1 MKTTVVLLSVL
12 AVPFSEARVVNV
24 ADHGIVPGKDVT
36 LPVYLLLES
45 LKDEAGVT
53 LTFPKGTYDFYP
65 ENAYE
70 EYRAV
75 TNHDNS
81 LKRMAFPLFERKDFT
96 LDGGGSTFLF
106 RGRMSPVVVAKSEG
120 TTLKNFSIDWVRSF
134 HSELPVVE
142 SNQEKSYFVAEV
154 DRERYPYTVKGGEIL
169 FDHYN
174 FQMEFGNNMVF
185 DPETGSPI
193 FNTNDYKVNT
203 WGGLKVTEVGENRIK
218 VESKFKKSPPPVG
231 SVVVSYGENP
241 VTRLAQAIHLDQAKD
256 TKIENVTVYAA
267 GGMAVIAERCENVE
281 LDGVKVT
288 STEERMIS
296 TRADATHFL
305 GCKGLVKVENCLF
318 EHMLDDSIN
327 VHGAYVRIDGYL
339 GDRKFICASSHPQ
352 QWGFVFAEAGDEIA
366 VLSRETVLPFF
377 NATVEDVKWLNE
389 ERVIITVSEV
399 PETLPEGPL
408 SMENLTWYP
417 DLIFRKNITRE
428 NRARSVLVTTKGKAL
443 LEENYFYSQM
453 HGILI
458 EGDNKSWY
466 ESGGVGDVTI
476 NNNVFE
482 NIGFEGGAAYPLL
495 ASPLLTPDQ
504 RMGEGHYHRN
514 VRFTNNTIKSFN
526 GLLAQAKSVKGLVI
540 EGNKME
546 VSADYPNFY
555 KYPSID
561 LFYCD
566 EVSIKNNSATG
577 FAQPLEIVT
586 SENTTGVTIEGNTGF
601 VEK

>member
-1 MKTTVVLLSVL
+1 MKSPTLLL
-12 AVPFSEARVVNV
+12 ALLVAPFSEAREINA

-36 LPVYLLLES
+36 LPLYLLLDS
-45 LKDEAGVT
+45 IKDEAGVT

-70 EYRAV
+70 EFRAV

-81 LKRMAFPLFERKDFT
+81 LKRMAFPLFEREDFT
-96 LDGGGSTFLF
+96 LDGGGSTFMF
-106 RGRMSPVVVAKSEG
+106 RGRMSPVVVAKSKG
-120 TTLKNFSIDWVRSF
+120 TTLKNFSIDWKRSF
-134 HSELPVVE
+134 HQEMKIVE
-142 SNQEKSYFVAEV
+142 SDDKEQTFVAEI
-154 DRERYPYTVKGGEIL
+154 DREAYPYTVKGGKIL
-169 FDHYN
+169 WDHYN

-185 DPETGSPI
+185 DPETRSPI
-193 FNTNDYKVNT
+193 FNTRDYKVNARN
-203 WGGLKVTEVGENRIK
+203 LKVEEAGKNRIK
-218 VESKFKKSPPPVG
+218 IKSPTKGKQPPVG
-231 SVVVSYGENP
+231 SVLVAYGENP
-241 VTRLAQAIHLDQAKD
+241 FTRLAQAIHLDQSKD

-267 GGMAVIAERCENVE
+267 GGMAVIAERCENIH
-281 LDGVKVT
+281 LDNVKVT
-288 STEERMIS
+288 STEARTIS

-305 GCKGLVKVENCLF
+305 GCKGLIKVENCLF

-327 VHGAYVRIDGYL
+327 VHGAYLRIDEYL
-339 GDRKFICASSHPQ
+339 GGRKFVCASSHPQ
-352 QWGFVFAEAGDEIA
+352 QWGFVFAEAGDKIS

-377 NATVEDVKWLNE
+377 NATVEEVQWLNE

-399 PETLPEGPL
+399 PESMPEGPL

-466 ESGGVGDVTI
+466 ESGGVGDITI

-495 ASPLLTPDQ
+495 ASPLLTKDQ
-504 RMGEGHYHRN
+504 RMGDGFYHRN
-514 VRFTNNTIKSFN
+514 IRFTNNTIKSFN
-526 GLLAQAKSVKGLVI
+526 GLLAQVKSVQGLVI

-546 VSADYPNFY
+546 VSSDYPNHY
-555 KYPSID
+555 MHPSID

-566 EVSIKNNSATG
+566 KVSIKNNTATG
-577 FAQPLEIVT
+577 FSQALEIVA
-586 SENTTGVTIEGNTGF
+586 SENTTGVTTEKNEGFIT
-601 VEK
+601 K